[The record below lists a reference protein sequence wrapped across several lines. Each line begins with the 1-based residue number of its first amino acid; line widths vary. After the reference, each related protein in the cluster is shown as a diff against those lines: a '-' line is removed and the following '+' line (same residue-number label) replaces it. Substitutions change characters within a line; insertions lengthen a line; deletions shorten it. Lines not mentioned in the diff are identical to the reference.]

1 MKLQD
6 LQEAKYHLDKQ
17 DEIRDVVDMITSTYA
32 DNIYDNNPP
41 DTNEQRL
48 DRIYRAID
56 RTANELGYTFD
67 DWDLKKAA
75 EVVYDKFF

>member
-56 RTANELGYTFD
+56 RAVNELGYTFD
-67 DWDLKKAA
+67 DWDLEKAA
-75 EVVYDKFF
+75 EVVYNKFF